1 MAKKNRSKRSKPTRH
16 SKSDDEHQ
24 PSSVDVAPSESQGSK
39 HRGWRLGLSALVV
52 LHLMAVALPPLAMQA
67 DGAFGR
73 SPSVDSLLSL
83 VSRYGEFL
91 YLDRGYAFF
100 APDPGPSHLIQALVT
115 QPNGDKTETLYPDR
129 DQQWPRLNYHR
140 HFMIT
145 EFLSDIYEVPSP
157 PQELLNDIDPIVR
170 QEARDWERRRKRY
183 EIVRQ
188 SITDH
193 LKPEGGEAVIGRRER
208 LIPTFVDV
216 ARGMSIN
223 DPQNLTVM
231 RDVPLIG
238 PPETVPAPPTAELD
252 TELHKPVEDKTA
264 TDTKHEPDE
273 TSKKETSKK
282 ETPVE
287 TPNDPNAG
295 NQNETQPAEDTPEET
310 EL

>member
-1 MAKKNRSKRSKPTRH
+1 MMAKKNRSKRSKPNRH

-24 PSSVDVAPSESQGSK
+24 PSSVNDAPSESQRSK
-39 HRGWRLGLSALVV
+39 HRRWRLGLSVLIV

-223 DPQNLTVM
+223 DPQNLTIM

-252 TELHKPVEDKTA
+252 TELHKPVESDDANSPAAEEKTA
-264 TDTKHEPDE
+264 TNTE
-273 TSKKETSKK
+273 
-282 ETPVE
+282 
-287 TPNDPNAG
+287 AG
-295 NQNETQPAEDTPEET
+295 NKKATEPTEDTPEET
-310 EL
+310 GL